1 MAQNEAI
8 ITLTEGAAWQQ
19 ITNSDVSALRVQ
31 LLDGESVWLKATVG
45 AVAPA
50 AVVAGTLPGGI
61 RLTPA
66 LPVIAANLLI
76 AELFPG
82 VPGATRVYAYTSAK
96 NVTLAVSHA

>member
-8 ITLTEGAAWQQ
+8 ISVVEGAAWVQ

-50 AVVAGTLPGGI
+50 EVVAGTLPGGI
-61 RLTPA
+61 RLTSA
-66 LPVIAANLLI
+66 LPVIAANLFLS
-76 AELFPG
+76 ELFPG

>member
-1 MAQNEAI
+1 MAQNETI
-8 ITLTEGAAWQQ
+8 ISVVEGAAWVQ
-19 ITNSDVSALRVQ
+19 ITNSDISALRVQ
-31 LLDGESVWLKATVG
+31 LLDGEAVWLKATVG

-61 RLTPA
+61 RLNPS
-66 LPVIAANLLI
+66 LPILAANLLLS
-76 AELFPG
+76 ELFPG